1 MEAVK
6 KSIKEKITAEN
17 VIMAVIFI
25 IVCVALLWKCRYGY
39 MDGDEGFYPTIA
51 DRFLQGDRLIYDEWH
66 GTELSAVVI
75 MPFLK
80 LYYLINGSA
89 DGVYLFLRY
98 AYTVVKIVISIFIY
112 IKLKNYS
119 KIGTYVSMLVFLLYS
134 RGCTSVVSYN
144 SISFGGAIV
153 AFLLMLNEKDT
164 IKTRIFWILAGV
176 ALSIS
181 VFGIPHN
188 VIIYFA
194 YVATVI
200 ILSIIYKN
208 ADKNGKH
215 VNKTIRLCYSYKA
228 LGFVTIGV
236 GICVVIFFTYLFSQI
251 TLSQLIESISY
262 ILQEDPE
269 HPARSLWTL
278 TGGCIFL
285 ILKTSTKTVCIIVAA
300 ILFMY
305 LFDKK
310 RQQRL
315 EKYVIAVG
323 IAAII
328 LILMYTFRFT
338 YQHNVGR
345 VQPILYVMNV
355 LGILL
360 YILVKEEKIKELF
373 AAIVAPGFF
382 VMYAEFLASNNGFYG
397 MATASCVSA
406 VGSVLIIMIVIKQFF
421 SDKTHCWWGRTAS
434 ITLACA
440 LSICV
445 GIITFCK
452 IMLITTGNEMVMSLN
467 VNIESGVAKGLI
479 VNQEQYDNYMA
490 MYEDTEAIRSMPEDT
505 KVIYKADPMLWMAG
519 NQRCAS
525 YTTYRGVTKIYAETL
540 QKYYTVHPDKVA
552 DVIYVYGKD
561 GSDEEE
567 LVNKLVAMYGYSV
580 NSVNTGWILSK

>member
-1 MEAVK
+1 VEAVK

-17 VIMAVIFI
+17 VIIAVIFI
-25 IVCVALLWKCRYGY
+25 IASVALLWKCRYGY

-89 DGVYLFLRY
+89 DGVYLFIRY

-112 IKLKNYS
+112 IRLKKYS
-119 KIGTYVSMLVFLLYS
+119 KIGTFVSVIVFLFYS
-134 RGCTSVVSYN
+134 RACTSVLSYN
-144 SISFGGAIV
+144 SISFGGAVV
-153 AFLLMLNEKDT
+153 AFLLLLNEKDT
-164 IKTRIFWILAGV
+164 VKTRIYWVLAGV

-188 VIIYFA
+188 VVIYFA
-194 YVATVI
+194 YVAAVI
-200 ILSIIYKN
+200 ILSFIYKN
-208 ADKNGKH
+208 ADKNGKQ

-236 GICVVIFFTYLFSQI
+236 GICVVIFFAYFFTQI
-251 TLSQLIESISY
+251 TLSQLLESLTY
-262 ILQEDPE
+262 ILREDPE
-269 HPARSLWTL
+269 HSARSLQTL
-278 TGGCIFL
+278 TVGCILL
-285 ILKTSTKTVCIIVAA
+285 ILSTTTKTVCIIIAA
-300 ILFMY
+300 ILVVY

-310 RQQRL
+310 KNQRL
-315 EKYVIAVG
+315 EKYVC
-323 IAAII
+323 AAGVASII

-338 YQHNVGR
+338 YQLNVGR
-345 VQPILYVMNV
+345 VQPILYVTNV

-360 YILVKEEKIKELF
+360 YILVKDEKMKELF
-373 AAIVAPGFF
+373 AAVVAPGFF
-382 VMYAEFLASNNGFYG
+382 VMYGEFLASNNGFYG

-406 VGSVLIIMIVIKQFF
+406 VGSVLIIMIVIERYLT
-421 SDKTHCWWGRTAS
+421 DKTRGLWGRTAG

-445 GIITFCK
+445 TFIAFCK
-452 IMLITTGNEMVMSLN
+452 LMFVTTGNEMVMTLD
-467 VNIESGVAKGLI
+467 VKIESGVAKGLI
-479 VNQEQYDNYMA
+479 VKQEQYDNYMA
-490 MYEDTEAIRSMPEDT
+490 MYEDTEIIRSMPEET

-525 YTTYRGVTKIYAETL
+525 YSTYRGVTKVYAETL